1 MLAEGVGASR
11 EAVTRALD
19 VFQENG
25 LVSLSRNSIKVLNAA
40 GLEEIA
46 AVTAP

>member
-1 MLAEGVGASR
+1 
-11 EAVTRALD
+11 VTRALD
-19 VFQENG
+19 AFQENG
-25 LVSLSRNSIKVLNAA
+25 LVSLSRNSIKVLNPM